1 MNPNP
6 NFIAPGSSLPGQ
18 SSDKKFFV
26 LIGLVVAVVLL
37 IGAGLLL
44 LSGGKSTQ
52 DQLDQLAVQLADLK
66 SLTADSSDDLR
77 QEATLNF
84 NSELQ
89 LTLASD
95 QASLATDIG
104 LNPPTDKTMQTMTDS
119 QATAQLTAAKANA
132 SYDQVYQRIVGQ
144 KLAAIT
150 AQASD
155 VYQST
160 NNPTIQQSMQSV
172 YDHFTE
178 LNQRLSDIKL

>member
-1 MNPNP
+1 
-6 NFIAPGSSLPGQ
+6 
-18 SSDKKFFV
+18 
-26 LIGLVVAVVLL
+26 
-37 IGAGLLL
+37 
-44 LSGGKSTQ
+44 
-52 DQLDQLAVQLADLK
+52 
-66 SLTADSSDDLR
+66 
-77 QEATLNF
+77 
-84 NSELQ
+84 
-89 LTLASD
+89 
-95 QASLATDIG
+95 
-104 LNPPTDKTMQTMTDS
+104 MQTMTDS